1 MTLEE
6 NVLTSAEQAL
16 AFINEHG
23 LVTLFPVKGKQFP
36 SLYRAAQGSREEKLE
51 RTWAWGDELARAK
64 HIHYGE
70 LVHGQVTLVS
80 LEFFPYLVRLTR
92 GRPLSPLAQR
102 MQEHLR
108 HHGVTSTTALR
119 AALNLAGRAQK
130 AEFSRALGELQATLR
145 IAIVAREKAPKFTY
159 SYDLMERWMPKSILA
174 KAAALTIDAAK
185 EKLTAKLLAASV
197 IAAPQD
203 INHLLRL

>member
-1 MTLEE
+1 M
-6 NVLTSAEQAL
+6 
-16 AFINEHG
+16 AFINRYG

-51 RTWAWGDELARAK
+51 RTWAWGDKLAQAK
-64 HIHYGE
+64 RIHYGK

-80 LEFFPYLVRLTR
+80 LELFPYLVRLTR
-92 GRPLSPLAQR
+92 ERPLSPSAQR
-102 MQEHLR
+102 MLEYLR
-108 HHGVTSTTALR
+108 VHGVTSTTALR

-130 AEFSRALGELQATLR
+130 AEFSRGLDELQAALR

-159 SYDLMERWMPKSILA
+159 SYDLMERWMPKALLA
-174 KAAALTIDAAK
+174 KATPLTIAAAK
-185 EKLTAKLLAASV
+185 EKLTAKLVAASV

-203 INHLLRL
+203 ITRFLRL